1 MTDAIVQIT
10 DNARA
15 ILAMSEELDAVERD
29 IKLERDRHRQAMQ
42 ALSAKQEALRDAIFK
57 LGGPKQC

>member
-15 ILAMSEELDAVERD
+15 ILALSETLDAVERD
-29 IKLERDRHRQAMQ
+29 IKLERERHRQAMQ